1 MQILDLFLRY
11 LIYSKNILDNINTK
25 VIQATKVNLWRSTS
39 NAIEWFKTIPNKQKH
54 AFITFDVCDFY
65 PSISEE
71 LLIKALNYA
80 SQFTTVTQEDRE
92 IIIHAKRSLLYH
104 QNSPWTK
111 RDSDSMF
118 DVTMGSYDGAET
130 CELIGA
136 YMLSLIAPK
145 FKHEIGLYR
154 DDGIAVCR
162 ATPREIEKIKQEVSN
177 AFKANG
183 LKITIDANKKIVDFL
198 DVTFD
203 LASGSYKPYMKPN
216 NKLLYVHR
224 QSNHPP
230 ALLKNIPLNI
240 NKRLTNISS
249 SKEVFDAAIPP
260 YQKALQESGYD
271 HKLTY
276 HPEAQQTT
284 RNKRKRKRNI
294 TWYNPPWNSN
304 LKTNLGR
311 KFLCIVGKCFPKIH
325 PLHKIFNRHTLKL
338 SYSCMP
344 NMKSTIASHNKSILS
359 NVTPA
364 PTQQSRDGCNCRK
377 KNECPLEGQCLQ
389 TNVVYQAT
397 VTSEASTES
406 YVGLATNFKER
417 YRNHNASFRHSNK
430 RNETELSKH
439 IWTLKDAKKAFQIKW
454 KVLKK
459 CQPYNNISK
468 KCNLCLHEK
477 FIIICK
483 KDLCSLN
490 KRNELAS
497 SCPHRNRFVLKN
509 LKVT

>member
-1 MQILDLFLRY
+1 MAASKTSLLDEIFVNLL
-11 LIYSKNILDNINTK
+11 LIFSGMFFSNAGGWLLCRWTYSKNILDNINTK

-216 NKLLYVHR
+216 NKLL
-224 QSNHPP
+224 
-230 ALLKNIPLNI
+230 
-240 NKRLTNISS
+240 
-249 SKEVFDAAIPP
+249 
-260 YQKALQESGYD
+260 
-271 HKLTY
+271 
-276 HPEAQQTT
+276 
-284 RNKRKRKRNI
+284 
-294 TWYNPPWNSN
+294 
-304 LKTNLGR
+304 
-311 KFLCIVGKCFPKIH
+311 
-325 PLHKIFNRHTLKL
+325 
-338 SYSCMP
+338 M
-344 NMKSTIASHNKSILS
+344 
-359 NVTPA
+359 
-364 PTQQSRDGCNCRK
+364 
-377 KNECPLEGQCLQ
+377 CLP
-389 TNVVYQAT
+389 
-397 VTSEASTES
+397 
-406 YVGLATNFKER
+406 KER
-417 YRNHNASFRHSNK
+417 PV
-430 RNETELSKH
+430 
-439 IWTLKDAKKAFQIKW
+439 I
-454 KVLKK
+454 
-459 CQPYNNISK
+459 
-468 KCNLCLHEK
+468 
-477 FIIICK
+477 
-483 KDLCSLN
+483 LN
-490 KRNELAS
+490 KKMKFSYIL
-497 SCPHRNRFVLKN
+497 
-509 LKVT
+509 